1 MHQSTGMKARIPKPS
16 LSVRSGNLGK
26 QSQGVTSNWI
36 FLINNAFARDL
47 SSWYKSC
54 FSLDDLKMFS
64 FSLTFNILTI
74 VYVGEDFFIFTL
86 FGIQWVSLAQ
96 FSSVTQ
102 SCLTLCDP
110 MDCTTPGLLVH
121 HQFHSLLKLMSIMS
135 VMPSNHLILCH
146 PLSSC
151 LQSFPASGSFQ
162 MSQLFASGG
171 QNTGVSALTS
181 VLPKNT

>member
-1 MHQSTGMKARIPKPS
+1 MFTHSIFKVLLFPISAFCY
-16 LSVRSGNLGK
+16 NLEH
-26 QSQGVTSNWI
+26 
-36 FLINNAFARDL
+36 
-47 SSWYKSC
+47 
-54 FSLDDLKMFS
+54 FS
-64 FSLTFNILTI
+64 FPYENLR
-74 VYVGEDFFIFTL
+74 FFIFTL

-151 LQSFPASGSFQ
+151 LQSFPASGSSPLSSSLHQMAKVSEFQ
-162 MSQLFASGG
+162 LQYQFFQWTFRTDFL
-171 QNTGVSALTS
+171 
-181 VLPKNT
+181 